1 MIGGNLGP
9 DYTED
14 LEFRVQKFDYNQY
27 SLIDDTNRI
36 RGILRVATVPFR
48 ILRAKKT
55 ADGKPQFFMQSV
67 NVISFVN
74 KGEPG
79 EPNPVSLTAA
89 EMEDIDKLDITDN
102 LDVLSE
108 PYNIYITVNTKRYFA
123 IRAKSSIIKAEL
135 LVGRY
140 DYYGNPMF
148 NLEVNTAIS
157 YAFANQPST

>member
-1 MIGGNLGP
+1 LTIGGLSP
-9 DYTED
+9 DNTED
-14 LEFRVQKFDYNQY
+14 LEFRVQKFEYNQY
-27 SLIDDTNRI
+27 SLIDDI
-36 RGILRVATVPFR
+36 HQIKGILRVATVPYR
-48 ILRAKKT
+48 ILSVKKT
-55 ADGKPQFFMQSV
+55 ADGKPRFLMQSV
-67 NVISFVN
+67 YVISFVN
-74 KGEPG
+74 KGEPR
-79 EPNPVSLTAA
+79 EPSPVSQITT
-89 EMEDIDKLDITDN
+89 EIEDINKLDITDN
-102 LDVLSE
+102 LDVLTE